1 MQFFYTRRVVITY
14 LFSQRRESAKHKV
27 GGDNGR
33 LCLLLVG
40 NHNVLKELVSYTDDA
55 TCDAVYLNV
64 MKKRRES
71 NLLRKKISKNT
82 AFYTGHA
89 TL

>member
-1 MQFFYTRRVVITY
+1 
-14 LFSQRRESAKHKV
+14 
-27 GGDNGR
+27 
-33 LCLLLVG
+33 
-40 NHNVLKELVSYTDDA
+40 VLKELVSYTDDA

-82 AFYTGHA
+82 AFYTGHTTIEPQCGLITSQTGA
-89 TL
+89 LRD